1 MSKKTN
7 NVLSKETAVALKAE
21 ITKYS
26 DTFKVEE
33 TQKLI
38 KETVSEISKDILK
51 KWLNDNMNKVVRET
65 IKQELDNIVKKEMKK
80 K

>member
-26 DTFKVEE
+26 DTFKVDE

>member
-1 MSKKTN
+1 MSNKTN
-7 NVLSKETAVALKAE
+7 NVLSKEAAVALKAE

-26 DTFKVEE
+26 DTFNVDE

-38 KETVSEISKDILK
+38 KEAVSEISEDILK
-51 KWLNDNMNKVVRET
+51 KWLNDNINKVVREV
-65 IKQELDNIVKKEMKK
+65 IKEELNNIVKKEMKK